1 MVSLKDIANICG
13 VSVAT
18 VSKALNGQPDIGE
31 ETRDRIRRKA
41 DELGYLTNSAARA
54 LKTNRTYNL
63 GVLFV
68 DEGSRGLTHE
78 FFAALLNSFKFEAER
93 EGYDITFINN
103 RIGNYR
109 RTTYLQHCQYR
120 GVDGILLACV
130 DFYDKQ
136 VIELVNSP
144 IPSVTID
151 HMFNNRAS
159 ILSDNIS
166 GVKELVTYA
175 YERGHRKIA
184 MIYGEQTSVT
194 ENRMK
199 GFYIACEQL
208 GLEIPEEYILLSRYY
223 DSDLCYSVTQKLIS
237 HPDMPTCILFPDDFS
252 LAGGVRAIRD
262 AGLRVPE
269 DISVIGYDGIVT
281 SQVMD
286 PRVTTYRQDTEAM
299 GTSAARKL
307 IELIEHPRTALL
319 DRIIIPGELIPGES
333 VQDIRGL

>member
-103 RIGNYR
+103 HIGNER

-136 VIELVNSP
+136 VIELVNSS

-159 ILSDNIS
+159 VLSDNIS
-166 GVKELVTYA
+166 GVRELVAYA

-184 MIYGEQTSVT
+184 MIYGEHTSVT
-194 ENRMK
+194 ENRIK

-208 GLEIPEEYILLSRYY
+208 GLQIPEEYILSSKYY
-223 DSDLCYSVTQKLIS
+223 DSELCYSVTQKLIS
-237 HPDMPTCILFPDDFS
+237 LPNRPTCILFPDDFS

-262 AGLRVPE
+262 AGLHVPE

-286 PRVTTYRQDTEAM
+286 PRITTYRQDTEAM